1 MTNTMAVQRVGNAK
15 KAMKAA
21 QNPEFKNYWRKVA
34 DTLSKYIDD

>member
-1 MTNTMAVQRVGNAK
+1 MTNTINVQRVGKAK

-21 QNPEFKNYWRKVA
+21 QNPHFKEYWRKVA

>member
-1 MTNTMAVQRVGNAK
+1 MAVQRVAKAK

-34 DTLSKYIDD
+34 DTLSKHIDD